1 MTYLVGIDGGGSY
14 VRVAIT
20 NPVLEVLAQAEGGTV
35 NPSVVGREAA
45 ATLIQK
51 ALRSALEQAGLTADQ
66 IGAAGV
72 GIAGASATYAGDW
85 LREVIQP
92 VVPEAFIALSSDV
105 EIALVGAHGA
115 RYGVLVLAGT
125 GSVALGIDAAGRTAR
140 AGGWGYLLGDEGSG
154 YWIGLEGLRA
164 VMRAADG
171 RGERSALEQ
180 RLLAAL
186 ELPDVQ
192 AVTLWLYRPG
202 ISRTREVARLAPL
215 VCQAAVDG
223 DRVAGE
229 IVNRAAAELALLC
242 QAVMGQLG
250 ASDLPVAFAGG
261 LLINPTPVRDRLC
274 QRLGLLEPPQPRY
287 PPVIGAALLAR
298 LALEEQGRCSAN
310 PPQKG

>member
-14 VRVAIT
+14 VRVVIT
-20 NPVLEVLAQAEGGTV
+20 NLALEVLAQAEGSTV

-45 ATLIQK
+45 AALIQK
-51 ALRSALEQAGLTADQ
+51 VLRSALEQAGLAANQ
-66 IGAAGV
+66 IGAAGI

-85 LREVIQP
+85 LREVIRP
-92 VVPEAFIALSSDV
+92 VIPEARIVPSSDV

-125 GSVALGIDAAGRTAR
+125 GSVALGIDAVGRMAR

-192 AVTLWLYRPG
+192 AVTLWLYQAET
-202 ISRTREVARLAPL
+202 SRTREVARLAPL

-229 IVNRAAAELALLC
+229 IVDRAAVELALLC
-242 QAVMGQLG
+242 RAVIRQLG

-261 LLINPTPVRDRLC
+261 LLVNPTPVRAQLC
-274 QRLGLLEPPQPRY
+274 QHLGLAEPLQPRY

-298 LALEEQGRCSAN
+298 LALEKEDPREGWTSH
-310 PPQKG
+310 G